1 MAMFGGRF
9 VAATLAALIPVAL
22 MADAPLANG
31 GAFFDFDR
39 TYYVPGEVVSAETTF
54 STQVKKSGRIDDGPY
69 HAYLLSSDR
78 WIQPPRIPDDAV
90 PIGRIT
96 TTSPRSGAATARIT
110 FTVPQIQ
117 PGPYTLTICNL
128 PCTRA
133 TLGDLVGGS
142 FSVASTKEEALRKE
156 ITDRMNGRI
165 FQVRQNLAARIRDAE
180 KAQRDFATQAD
191 VRRLTDQVTKLEAQ
205 LVQMQNQEPQST
217 SRAQPVSWIMTG
229 LAVLFAGLIWRRRF
243 RRPFPKEPKP
253 RFDEKRQSIPM
264 FSGAPQD
271 APGVDHES
279 EAELDPAR
287 L

>member
-1 MAMFGGRF
+1 MRGSHLMVTVL
-9 VAATLAALIPVAL
+9 VALNPVAL
-22 MADAPLANG
+22 ISSEALANG

-39 TYYVPGEVVSAETTF
+39 AYYVPGEVVSAETTF

-96 TTSPRSGAATARIT
+96 TTSPRSGAATARLT
-110 FTVPQIQ
+110 FTVPPIQ

-165 FQVRQNLAARIRDAE
+165 VQVRQNLAARIRDAE

-191 VRRLTDQVTKLEAQ
+191 VRRLTDQVAKLEAQ
-205 LVQMQNQEPQST
+205 LVRMQNQEPQST
-217 SRAQPVSWIMTG
+217 SRAQPVSWIMAG
-229 LAVLFAGLIWRRRF
+229 LALLFTGLIWRRRF
-243 RRPFPKEPKP
+243 RRPLPKEPKA
-253 RFDEKRQSIPM
+253 RFDENHQSIPM
-264 FSGAPQD
+264 FSEASQD
-271 APGVDHES
+271 APGVDDES
-279 EAELDPAR
+279 DAELDPAR